1 LENTLDSTLGFW
13 NSAIELTIFHVK
25 AVNTAFNSLRN
36 QNIKSGVIKFI
47 QDKFDYDSHLLQW
60 SSSSIQNSRRHGT
73 IFRQIT
79 RVTGDQIH
87 QHISLWTYH
96 FNS

>member
-36 QNIKSGVIKFI
+36 PNIKSGVIKFI
-47 QDKFDYDSHLLQW
+47 QDKFK
-60 SSSSIQNSRRHGT
+60 
-73 IFRQIT
+73 
-79 RVTGDQIH
+79 
-87 QHISLWTYH
+87 
-96 FNS
+96 